1 MFQGSMVAIVT
12 PMNSDGSLD
21 IKSFKSL
28 LDFHIEKKTNGVV
41 VVGTTGEAPTIDFD
55 EHTFLIQEAVNHI
68 NGKIPVIAGSGANST
83 KEAIFLTKKSKELG
97 ADACLLITP
106 YYNKPNQR
114 GMFEHFKAINDSVDI
129 PQILYN
135 VPCRTG
141 VDIDNKTVKDL
152 SELKNII
159 GIKDATGE
167 MDRLDELKN
176 KVSKEFLFLSGD
188 DTTFLD
194 YMKHGGVGVISVTAN
209 IRPDLMN
216 DACDKMLDQ
225 KHEEA
230 EEINKKLE
238 PLHRAMFVESNPIP
252 VKWLLNHLGKINSK
266 IRLPLV
272 TLDEKYHQQLVD
284 AYEATL

>member
-194 YMKHGGVGVISVTAN
+194 YMKHGGTGVISVTAN

-216 DACDKMLDQ
+216 DACDKILDQ
-225 KHEEA
+225 KHEDA

-238 PLHRAMFVESNPIP
+238 PLHRAMFLESNPIP

-272 TLDEKYHQQLVD
+272 TLDEKYHQELVD

>member
-152 SELKNII
+152 SQLKNII

-167 MDRLDELKN
+167 MDRLDELKKN
-176 KVSKEFLFLSGD
+176 VSKEFLFLSGD

-272 TLDEKYHQQLVD
+272 TLDEKYHQKLVD

>member
-114 GMFEHFKAINDSVDI
+114 GMFEHFKAINDNVDI

-141 VDIDNKTVKDL
+141 VDIDNETVKDL
-152 SELKNII
+152 SVLKNII
-159 GIKDATGE
+159 GIKDATGD
-167 MDRLDELKN
+167 MDRLEDLKN
-176 KVSKEFLFLSGD
+176 KVSKNFLFLSGD

-194 YMKHGGVGVISVTAN
+194 YMGHGGAGVISVTAN
-209 IRPDLMN
+209 VRPDLMR
-216 DACDKMLDQ
+216 DACEKMLNQHFEDA
-225 KHEEA
+225 KK
-230 EEINKKLE
+230 INKKLE

-252 VKWLLNHLGKINSK
+252 VKWLLSYLGKINSK

-272 TLDEKYHQQLVD
+272 TLDEKYHQELVE
-284 AYEATL
+284 AYEAIL

>member
-194 YMKHGGVGVISVTAN
+194 YMKHGGTGVISVTAN

-225 KHEEA
+225 KHEDA

-252 VKWLLNHLGKINSK
+252 VKWLLGYLGKINSK

-272 TLDEKYHQQLVD
+272 TLDEKYHQELVE

>member
-194 YMKHGGVGVISVTAN
+194 YMKHGGTGVISVTAN

-225 KHEEA
+225 KHEDA

-252 VKWLLNHLGKINSK
+252 VKWLLGYLGKINSK

-272 TLDEKYHQQLVD
+272 TLDQKYHQELVD

>member
-55 EHTFLIQEAVNHI
+55 EHTFLIEEAVNHI
-68 NGKIPVIAGSGANST
+68 KGKIPVIAGSGANST

-114 GMFEHFKAINDSVDI
+114 GMFEHFKAINDNVDI

-141 VDIDNKTVKDL
+141 VDIDNETVKDL
-152 SELKNII
+152 SVLKNII
-159 GIKDATGE
+159 GIKDATGD
-167 MDRLDELKN
+167 MDRLEDLKN
-176 KVSKEFLFLSGD
+176 KVSKNFLFLSGD

-194 YMKHGGVGVISVTAN
+194 YMEHGGAGVISVTAN
-209 IRPDLMN
+209 VRPDLMR
-216 DACDKMLDQ
+216 DACEKMLNQ
-225 KHEEA
+225 HFEEA
-230 EEINKKLE
+230 KKINKKLE

-252 VKWLLNHLGKINSK
+252 VKWLLSYLGKINSK

-272 TLDEKYHQQLVD
+272 TLDEKYHQELVE
-284 AYEATL
+284 AYEAIL

>member
-55 EHTFLIQEAVNHI
+55 EHTFLIEEAVNHI

-176 KVSKEFLFLSGD
+176 KVSEEFLFLSGD

-194 YMKHGGVGVISVTAN
+194 YMKHGGTGVISVTAN

-225 KHEEA
+225 KHEDA

-238 PLHRAMFVESNPIP
+238 PLHRAMFLESNPIP

-272 TLDEKYHQQLVD
+272 TLDEMYHQELVD

>member
-12 PMNSDGSLD
+12 PMISDGSLD

-194 YMKHGGVGVISVTAN
+194 YMKHGGSGVISVTAN

-225 KHEEA
+225 KYEDA

-252 VKWLLNHLGKINSK
+252 VKWLLGYLGKINSK

-272 TLDEKYHQQLVD
+272 TLDEKYHQELVD

>member
-55 EHTFLIQEAVNHI
+55 EHTFLIEEAVNHI

-194 YMKHGGVGVISVTAN
+194 YMKHGGTGVISVTAN

-225 KHEEA
+225 KHEDA

-252 VKWLLNHLGKINSK
+252 VKWLLGYLGKINSK

-272 TLDEKYHQQLVD
+272 TLDEKYHQELVD

>member
-176 KVSKEFLFLSGD
+176 KVSKEFIFLSGD

-194 YMKHGGVGVISVTAN
+194 YMKHGGTGVISVTAN

-216 DACDKMLDQ
+216 DACDKILDQ
-225 KHEEA
+225 KHEDA

-252 VKWLLNHLGKINSK
+252 VKWLLGYLGKINSK

-272 TLDEKYHQQLVD
+272 TLDEKYHQELVD
-284 AYEATL
+284 AYEGTL

>member
-55 EHTFLIQEAVNHI
+55 EHTFLIQEAINHI

-194 YMKHGGVGVISVTAN
+194 YMKHGGTGVISVTAN

-225 KHEEA
+225 KHEDA

-252 VKWLLNHLGKINSK
+252 VKWLLGYLGKINSK

-272 TLDEKYHQQLVD
+272 TLDEKYHQELVD

>member
-194 YMKHGGVGVISVTAN
+194 YMKHGGTGVISVTAN

-225 KHEEA
+225 KHEDA

-252 VKWLLNHLGKINSK
+252 VKWLLSYLGKINSK

-272 TLDEKYHQQLVD
+272 TLDEKYHQELVD

>member
-68 NGKIPVIAGSGANST
+68 KGKIPVIAGSGANST

-194 YMKHGGVGVISVTAN
+194 YMKHGGTGVISVTAN

-225 KHEEA
+225 KHEDA

-252 VKWLLNHLGKINSK
+252 VKWLLGYLGKINSK

-272 TLDEKYHQQLVD
+272 TLDEKYHQELVD

>member
-97 ADACLLITP
+97 ANACLLITP

-216 DACDKMLDQ
+216 DVCEKMLNQQFEDA
-225 KHEEA
+225 KK
-230 EEINKKLE
+230 INKKLE
-238 PLHRAMFVESNPIP
+238 PLHRGMFVESNPIP
-252 VKWLLNHLGKINSK
+252 VKWLLSYLGKINLK

-272 TLDEKYHQQLVD
+272 TLDEKYHQELVD

>member
-1 MFQGSMVAIVT
+1 
-12 PMNSDGSLD
+12 LD

-55 EHTFLIQEAVNHI
+55 EHTFIIEEAVNHI
-68 NGKIPVIAGSGANST
+68 KGKIPVIAGSGANST

-114 GMFEHFKAINDSVDI
+114 GMFEHFKAINDNVDI

-141 VDIDNKTVKDL
+141 VDIDNETVKDL
-152 SELKNII
+152 SVLKNII
-159 GIKDATGE
+159 GIKDATGD
-167 MDRLDELKN
+167 MDRLEDLKN
-176 KVSKEFLFLSGD
+176 KVSKNFLFLSGD

-194 YMKHGGVGVISVTAN
+194 YMEHGGAGVISVTAN
-209 IRPDLMN
+209 VRPDLMR
-216 DACDKMLDQ
+216 DACEKMLNQ
-225 KHEEA
+225 HFEEA
-230 EEINKKLE
+230 KKINKKLE

-252 VKWLLNHLGKINSK
+252 VKWLLSYLGKINSK

-272 TLDEKYHQQLVD
+272 TLDEKYHQELVE
-284 AYEATL
+284 AYEAIL

>member
-194 YMKHGGVGVISVTAN
+194 YMKHGGTGVISVTAN

-216 DACDKMLDQ
+216 NACDKMLDQ
-225 KHEEA
+225 KHEDA

-252 VKWLLNHLGKINSK
+252 VKWLLGYLGKINSK

-272 TLDEKYHQQLVD
+272 TLDEKYHQELVD